1 MTTRPVALTLLVLFA
16 GLCVAEPLSACG
28 EKFLMRSRGTRFQRA
43 APARSAAAILIFAN
57 PALNLPK
64 ALANVPVDAT
74 LRKVGYRPTTVTSRQ
89 EFDSALGRG
98 GWDLVLVDVAEGGS
112 VTKPVLTANAPI
124 VLPVVFNASSVELAA
139 AKKQYP
145 HILKTP
151 TKPQSFLDAVD
162 DALAQK
168 RPAPAKADNNPGR

>member
-1 MTTRPVALTLLVLFA
+1 MTTRLVALALLVLLA
-16 GLCVAEPLSACG
+16 GLAVTEPLSACG

-43 APARSAAAILIFAN
+43 APARSAAAILIYAN

-98 GWDLVLVDVAEGGS
+98 GWDLVLVDVADSGS
-112 VTKPVLTANAPI
+112 VMKPVSNSNAPI
-124 VLPVVFNASSVELAA
+124 VLPVVFNATSAELAA
-139 AKKQYP
+139 AKKQHP
-145 HILKTP
+145 RILKTP
-151 TKPQSFLDAVD
+151 TKHQSFLDAID

-168 RPAPAKADNNPGR
+168 RPAPSKADNNPGR